1 MRFVAGR
8 KAWGRDVVN
17 GDGLLYKDNMIKPA
31 PKPPRTRQVPAL
43 TRGIAIL
50 RLLGRAEQ
58 PMGVHSIARA
68 LGLVPSTC
76 LHILRVLADENLVSV
91 DASSK
96 KYSVAAGLVALAQSA
111 LRRHTFPA
119 AVQSELDEL
128 ARIYGST
135 SIGVE
140 ASGLEHMVV
149 VALARSESPLR
160 VHVDIGSRFP
170 ALISATGRCVAA
182 FGNYPWTEIQ
192 ERFTRLRWDAP
203 PTLAEWEAEVE
214 ATREAGYAVDDGQY
228 IRGVSIVAAPVRMPN
243 GTINA
248 LVVVG
253 VSEQMRRVGF
263 MRIGEDLR
271 ARAARVSAAL
281 G

>member
-1 MRFVAGR
+1 M
-8 KAWGRDVVN
+8 DVVN
-17 GDGLLYKDNMIKPA
+17 SGDLLYIYNMDTPA
-31 PKPPRTRQVPAL
+31 KKPPRIRQVPAL

-50 RLLGRAEQ
+50 RLLGRSDE
-58 PMGVHSIARA
+58 PLGVHTIARA
-68 LGLVPSTC
+68 LDLVPSTC
-76 LHILRVLADENLVSV
+76 LHILRVLTNEHLVAV
-91 DASSK
+91 DPSTK
-96 KYSVAAGLVALAQSA
+96 KYTVAAGLVALAQSA

-119 AVQSELDEL
+119 AVQSELEEL
-128 ARIYGST
+128 ARVYGAT

-149 VALARSESPLR
+149 VALARSDSPLR

-182 FGNYPWTEIQ
+182 FGNYPREEIDN
-192 ERFTRLRWDAP
+192 RFASLRWDSP
-203 PTLAEWEAEVE
+203 PTLANWRAEVR
-214 ATREAGYAVDDGQY
+214 AARESGYAVDDGQY

-253 VSEQMRRVGF
+253 VSEQMRRAGLV
-263 MRIGEDLR
+263 RIGEELKI
-271 ARAARVSAAL
+271 RAAKVSAAL

>member
-8 KAWGRDVVN
+8 RAPGGSVVN
-17 GDGLLYKDNMIKPA
+17 RNRLLYIDNMSQPA

-119 AVQSELDEL
+119 AVQTELDEL

-182 FGNYPWTEIQ
+182 FGNYPWSEIQ
-192 ERFTRLRWDAP
+192 QRFARLRWDVP
-203 PTLAEWEAEVE
+203 PTLADWQSEVE
-214 ATREAGYAVDDGQY
+214 AAREAGYAVDDGQY